1 MAGDGDQVKDNVEFV
16 DFGGSGPR
24 QALGAALRGVDET
37 VAVLVCA
44 IDEKGILH
52 IYHSDMPRAEL
63 ALIAAKV
70 SGYSLMVANDWEE
83 PE

>member
-1 MAGDGDQVKDNVEFV
+1 MAGDGDQVKDNVEHV
-16 DFGGSGPR
+16 DFGGTGPR
-24 QALGAALRGVDET
+24 QAVGSVMRIADELA
-37 VAVLVCA
+37 AVLICA
-44 IDEKGILH
+44 IDENGVLRIF
-52 IYHSDMPRAEL
+52 HSDMPRADL